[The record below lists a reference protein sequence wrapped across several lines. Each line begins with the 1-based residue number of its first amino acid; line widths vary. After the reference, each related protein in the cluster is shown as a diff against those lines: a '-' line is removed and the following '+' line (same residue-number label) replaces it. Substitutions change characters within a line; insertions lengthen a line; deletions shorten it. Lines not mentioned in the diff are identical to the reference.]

1 MKRLYMD
8 FMEDVVFLERT
19 HVSDGYGGMITT
31 WVDGAT
37 FQAAVVLDTSSE
49 VVAAQAAGAK
59 NVYRIS
65 VDPAV
70 KLEFHDVFRRVS
82 DGQVFR
88 VTSNSDDKKTPERA
102 SFRMAVCMA
111 EEWVVPE

>member
-31 WVDGAT
+31 WVDGAN